1 MGSVA
6 FEDCP
11 GMCGPGRAAGSTR
24 GKTGERTHS
33 HSHLTNSVT
42 CSVWA
47 SGWGLLV
54 LELQAPAPS
63 LAVALCASHQPAGPQ
78 CWPGADPWQR
88 ASVQT

>member
-1 MGSVA
+1 MDSVA

-11 GMCGPGRAAGSTR
+11 GTRGPGRAAGSTR

-33 HSHLTNSVT
+33 HSRLTNSVT

-47 SGWGLLV
+47 SEWGLPV
-54 LELQAPAPS
+54 

-78 CWPGADPWQR
+78 C
-88 ASVQT
+88 